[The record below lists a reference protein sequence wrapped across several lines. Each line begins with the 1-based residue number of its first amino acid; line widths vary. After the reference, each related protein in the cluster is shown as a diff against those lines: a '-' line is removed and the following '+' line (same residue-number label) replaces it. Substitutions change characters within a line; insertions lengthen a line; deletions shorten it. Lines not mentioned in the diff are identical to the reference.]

1 MKRMMIEP
9 PGHVPARKGRS
20 PVRHKGATEFRTFLT
35 LMLPALAAVWILCT
49 VVFGYAPLL

>member
-1 MKRMMIEP
+1 MMIEP

>member
-1 MKRMMIEP
+1 MKRIKSEP
-9 PGHVPARKGRS
+9 PGRSPARKGRS
-20 PVRHKGATEFRTFLT
+20 ALKHKGAAEFRTFLT